1 MLHGKLEN
9 KIILASKSL
18 RRQQL
23 MNLLEVDFKIIEPDL
38 IESFNHKLSLEAAV
52 MDLALQ
58 KAQAVA
64 LKSHLTIGADTVVVI
79 DNQILGKPK
88 DKAEAFS
95 ILKQLSGKVHQVITG
110 VCFLYNEEK
119 LLFYEKTH
127 VLMYQLSD
135 QEILDYIKKEEPY
148 DKAGAYGIQGHGGLL
163 VKEIIGDYYNV
174 VGFPIGLIK
183 RKLKEF
189 LSDIDT

>member
-1 MLHGKLEN
+1 MLQEKLNN

-38 IESFNHKLSLEAAV
+38 IETFNHNLDLEAAV
-52 MDLALQ
+52 MDLAFQ

-64 LKSHLTIGADTVVVI
+64 LKSHLTIGADTVVII

-88 DKAEAFS
+88 NKIEAFS

-110 VCFLYNEEK
+110 VCFLYNEKK
-119 LLFYEKTH
+119 LLFYEKTY

-135 QEILDYIKKEEPY
+135 QEILDYINKEEPY

-174 VGFPIGLIK
+174 VGFPLGLIK
-183 RKLKEF
+183 RQLNEF
-189 LSDIDT
+189 LSNIDT